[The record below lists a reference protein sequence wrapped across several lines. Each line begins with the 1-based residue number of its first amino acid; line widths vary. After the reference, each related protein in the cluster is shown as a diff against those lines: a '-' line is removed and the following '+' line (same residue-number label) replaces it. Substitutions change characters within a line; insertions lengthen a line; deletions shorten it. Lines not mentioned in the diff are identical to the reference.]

1 MDICNTC
8 IDSFVATLVLLLV
21 VQLHFYV
28 TYKSIIKLLALK
40 VMDQF
45 SHCQLLPTEN
55 GVLKRSLVK
64 GLGDH
69 YIC

>member
-1 MDICNTC
+1 MDISNTC
-8 IDSFVATLVLLLV
+8 IHSLVATSELLLV
-21 VQLHFYV
+21 VQLYFYMLINV
-28 TYKSIIKLLALK
+28 PFKLLALK

-45 SHCQLLPTEN
+45 SKFQLLPTEN

>member
-1 MDICNTC
+1 MCC
-8 IDSFVATLVLLLV
+8 ISSYLGVAVGGSTVFL
-21 VQLHFYV
+21 YA
-28 TYKSIIKLLALK
+28 YKCVFKLLALK

-45 SHCQLLPTEN
+45 SKFQLLPTEN